1 MALSRIS
8 PLHLLKP
15 GSKSN
20 MYDLLQDII
29 ILEVSLLGPDALG
42 MHLADLGANVIKVEE
57 PPSGSYIRS
66 VGGTKIDEVSTLH
79 LRWNR
84 GKKSVTLD
92 LKRPEGRDLFLELA
106 KRVHVVIAGLRAGA
120 MERFGVGYESLCKV
134 NPGLVYCS
142 LNGSGLSGPY
152 HKLAMHGVAFD
163 AYAGLAPPSFRAD
176 GTPYIDQHFGA
187 GLETSALYAAL
198 AVSAALVQAKTSG
211 AGQHIE
217 VSELDSAIS
226 WQASTIDS
234 TMNKLPAD
242 FQGMENAVRYQYYR
256 TKDDHFFIFQ
266 CSEEKFFANFCK
278 AVGREDLLDRGP
290 RKLVGDHA
298 RGDEDL
304 RRELAKIMLTK
315 TRSDWVDFFITNDC
329 AGAPV
334 YSTTEVT
341 SDSHFQSRGLTFE
354 QTLPNGREVKWL
366 GTPIKLQ
373 GQKFS
378 PKAAPTPG
386 QHTDQILMSLLDLP
400 RKSLDSLRSKGVI
413 T

>member
-1 MALSRIS
+1 
-8 PLHLLKP
+8 
-15 GSKSN
+15 
-20 MYDLLQDII
+20 MYDLLQDIT

-84 GKKSVTLD
+84 GKKSLALD
-92 LKRPEGRDLFLELA
+92 LKNPKGRDLFLELA
-106 KRVHVVIAGLRAGA
+106 KKVNVIIAGLRAGA
-120 MERFGVGYESLCKV
+120 MERFGVGYESLRKG
-134 NPGLVYCS
+134 NAGLVYCS

-152 HKLAMHGVAFD
+152 HGLAMHGVAFD

-176 GTPYIDQHFGA
+176 GTPYIGQHFGA

-198 AVSAALVQAKTSG
+198 AVAAALVQAKTSG
-211 AGQHIE
+211 EGRHIE

-226 WQASTIDS
+226 WQASAIDS
-234 TMNKLPAD
+234 TMNKLHSD
-242 FQGMENAVRYQYYR
+242 FEGMEDAVRYQYYR

-278 AVGREDLLDRGP
+278 AVGREDLLEGGP

-298 RGDEDL
+298 RGDEGL

-315 TRSDWVDFFITNDC
+315 SRSEWVDFFIANDC

-334 YSTTEVT
+334 YSSAEVT
-341 SDSHFQSRGLTFE
+341 SDRHFQARKLTFN
-354 QTLPNGREVKWL
+354 QTLQSGREVKWL

-373 GQKFS
+373 GQNFS

-386 QHTDQILMSLLDLP
+386 QHTDEILLSLLDLP
-400 RKSLDSLRSKGVI
+400 RKSLESLRSKGVI
-413 T
+413 A